1 MSVIQLKR
9 VFDKKSV
16 DDGYRVLVDRW
27 WPLGVRKEALG
38 LDYWAKELAPSDA
51 LYEEYHHD
59 PRLWNAFQLK
69 LKRELECA
77 AAQKTL
83 DRLAERAK
91 TQTVT
96 LVYASR
102 EPVKN
107 NAAVVKAILD
117 AYER

>member
-1 MSVIQLKR
+1 MRVIQLKR
-9 VFDKKSV
+9 VFDKKSM

-51 LYEEYHHD
+51 LFEEYHHD
-59 PRLWNAFQLK
+59 ARMWGAFQAK
-69 LKRELECA
+69 LRVELQA
-77 AAQKTL
+77 PAAQKTL

-91 TQTVT
+91 TQTIT

-107 NAAVVKAILD
+107 NAAVVKQILED
-117 AYER
+117 YE